1 MILIIPHPHPP
12 PAEPWQ
18 QSKRAIS
25 GSLIAKGR
33 NMAAQ
38 GATVLWVC
46 CVRCA
51 TCACAA
57 LLCCVCCVCLGV
69 CGCILLTYSHI
80 TICCCYCRGVY
91 VCVYCCCCCGV
102 CVCMCGV
109 TCHVVDLGLSHLAV
123 ACFIPA
129 PTKIYHFQKRSKPLS
144 LGQADDMVDL
154 MQIPWYI

>member
-1 MILIIPHPHPP
+1 
-12 PAEPWQ
+12 
-18 QSKRAIS
+18 
-25 GSLIAKGR
+25 
-33 NMAAQ
+33 MAAVKKSHFWLIDCQ
-38 GATVLWVC
+38 KPQHGCARGDCAVGLLCALCHLRVC
-46 CVRCA
+46 CAIVLCVLRVSRC
-51 TCACAA
+51 
-57 LLCCVCCVCLGV
+57 V